1 MSVEELPP
9 EKAADVPVG
18 SNDDKFTEERLKS
31 GSSWKPQ

>member
-9 EKAADVPVG
+9 EEAADVPGG

-31 GSSWKPQ
+31 GSSWKLQ